1 MSKAKSIQTTKWGTA
16 CAQCASAKAKCSR
29 KPTDI
34 PGSKCD
40 RCERLLK
47 TCTDQ
52 VHKPR
57 KPRQPR
63 QQKKFSDETSYG
75 GFDSRHASPLIPSSE
90 GSPSTSPAMSMC
102 GSISHPPSP
111 QQWLLNTSPLS
122 LQSSPSEQR
131 NRLLS
136 VPGLYPMYAG
146 EQQQSDED
154 LLQTYQ
160 NELMPRFPFVLVPTE
175 ATADDLNMHRPF
187 LMASIR
193 LVASLRN
200 PQYIRGQVGQIMT
213 HFADSIV
220 VRGERN
226 MDLLFGILVLVGWY
240 HYCQIQHSQ
249 LNSLLCL
256 TESLIAD
263 LGIGQGRRVR
273 DGSDM
278 PSSRNDEQRAL
289 LGAWY
294 LRSCVATQ
302 FNQLKPTPF
311 TPYIQQCLGEVNRDR
326 NNESDELLVLLV
338 RIQHLTNSISPSSP
352 DHVLSSTW
360 KGLESVIQDA
370 PRELSKDSMFHTRM
384 VHGFLELL
392 VTNRPL
398 SISSSHDS
406 SQRSGSPAS
415 KIR

>member
-1 MSKAKSIQTTKWGTA
+1 MESKSKAKSIQTTKWGTA

-29 KPTDI
+29 KPTDV

-57 KPRQPR
+57 KPRQPK
-63 QQKKFSDETSYG
+63 QQKKFSDEVSYHG
-75 GFDSRHASPLIPSSE
+75 GFDSRHASPLVPSSE
-90 GSPSTSPAMSMC
+90 GSPSTSPAMSLS
-102 GSISHPPSP
+102 GSTSHPPSP
-111 QQWLLNTSPLS
+111 QPWLLNSSSMPLHS
-122 LQSSPSEQR
+122 SQGSPSEHR

-136 VPGLYPMYAG
+136 VPGLYPLYAG
-146 EQQQSDED
+146 HQQGSDDE
-154 LLQTYQ
+154 LLQTYRD
-160 NELMPRFPFVLVPTE
+160 EMMARFPFVLVPRA
-175 ATADDLNMHRPF
+175 ATAEDLNIHRPF

-193 LVASLRN
+193 LVASVRN

-263 LGIGQGRRVR
+263 LGLGQGRQVR

-278 PSSRNDEQRAL
+278 PSTRSDEQRAL

-294 LRSCVATQ
+294 LRSCVAAQ

-311 TPYIQQCLGEVNRDR
+311 TTYIQQCLGDINRDPEH
-326 NNESDELLVLLV
+326 ESDELLVLLV
-338 RIQHLTNSISPSSP
+338 RIQHLTNHISPSSP

-360 KGLESVIQDA
+360 KGLESVIQNA
-370 PRELSKDSMFHTRM
+370 PRDLSKDCRS
-384 VHGFLELL
+384 
-392 VTNRPL
+392 TNCALCSTSYYRCT
-398 SISSSHDS
+398 
-406 SQRSGSPAS
+406 QG
-415 KIR
+415 